1 LEKKILAYAALH
13 YFAVHKWLGDLNTE
27 WKAGQYYQT
36 GFDGAGYAHKVLDLT
51 PQQIRRLIGL
61 I

>member
-51 PQQIRRLIGL
+51 PQ
-61 I
+61 